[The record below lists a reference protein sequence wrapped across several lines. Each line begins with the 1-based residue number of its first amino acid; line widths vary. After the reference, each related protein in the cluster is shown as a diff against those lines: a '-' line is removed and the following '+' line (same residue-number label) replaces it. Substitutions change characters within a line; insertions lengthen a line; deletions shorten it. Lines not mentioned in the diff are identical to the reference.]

1 MHPAIIND
9 LGEMLY
15 KAHVTRI
22 PLMPYTSVYQDI
34 TCEEAYRIQRVMIEQ
49 YEKGGYTVSGKKL
62 GYTNPSMQKELGLT
76 EPSYGHLFREAYF
89 LSGQRIPFD
98 RFLQPGIEA
107 EIAFVMKEDLNLL
120 HVTETEL
127 LSAVGYVTAALEI
140 VDTRQLRSNRTFVD
154 SIGDNA
160 SFGAC
165 VLGRTRVPCSEI
177 VFEKM
182 SVTLMKNGEILDRG
196 TGRSVMGSPINSMLW
211 LANKLISQG
220 SYLKRGDTVISGSLV
235 SMAPAQK
242 GDSFCARFDL
252 LDEVRISFL

>member
-34 TCEEAYRIQRVMIEQ
+34 TCEEAYQIQRVVIEQ

-62 GYTNPSMQKELGLT
+62 GYTNLSMQEKLGLI
-76 EPSYGHLFREAYF
+76 EPSYGHLFSETYL
-89 LSGQRIPFD
+89 LSGQKVPFN

-107 EIAFVMKEDLNLL
+107 EIAFVMKADLNLS

-165 VLGRTRVPCSEI
+165 VLGKTCVPCSEL
-177 VFEKM
+177 VFENM
-182 SVTLMKNGEILDRG
+182 SVTLMKNDEIQDRG
-196 TGRSVMGSPINSMLW
+196 TGRYVMGSPINSMLW

-220 SYLKRGDTVISGSLV
+220 SYLKKGDTILSGSLV
-235 SMAPAQK
+235 SMVPVQK
-242 GDSFCARFDL
+242 GDSFCAKFDL
-252 LDEVRISFL
+252 LDEVSISFL